1 MKKALILGLVISF
14 FAANAFAATHDK
26 VNGQY
31 GNHCAM
37 GLVKGLQVAT
47 DCSINWTDT
56 TTNKTYCFSSEAMKT
71 EWAANT
77 KHFIT
82 AADASYSGMMAKH
95 DAMNAAN
102 NAMKSAQDAM
112 NAGPDHTMHK

>member
-1 MKKALILGLVISF
+1 MKKVILLTIVISF
-14 FAANAFAATHDK
+14 FAVNAMAISKTS
-26 VNGQY
+26 GEY

-56 TTNKTYCFSSEAMKT
+56 STHKTYCFSSEAMKS

-82 AADASYSGMMAKH
+82 AADGAYAGITAKNKAMDSASH
-95 DAMNAAN
+95 
-102 NAMKSAQDAM
+102 AMKSAQDQM
-112 NAGPDHTMHK
+112 NAASGNTMHK